1 MDEKCGKM
9 STSKVLSTTAS
20 PQNMPVFSHLCEMCG
35 YSTNNKSNYN
45 KHLRSAKHINKSN
58 PRKKTYVSYN
68 CDVCDFNTDDKT
80 KWNRHIKTKKHR
92 ERSSN
97 PVLAH
102 TPPKPQQTTPPS
114 IQHPQSPPPPPVTE
128 KYEEIHPI
136 IIEETEQD
144 DEKPELDKSSEDINT
159 KLDKFMDFTLNMFN
173 TVMQSQ
179 QGLINS
185 QEKQRKD
192 DRELLREV
200 LQKVGTTNTIN
211 NSGTFINNNVTV
223 KLLNEQFSSAPSLVN
238 YISQALSDQE
248 TISLIQDGKKFHEIF
263 EHKVVTPMKGL
274 NFSLRPLLLV
284 KQKTKQRRQNLFVK
298 TDDGWEDDS
307 KDKDIFNSSIDNA
320 ACFLHKR
327 FKDVFYKG
335 GTDMSLEEYMDT
347 VYNVRE
353 PLLTDKKTTSVQQ
366 VMKSVQDALEIS
378 KDDLVPS

>member
-1 MDEKCGKM
+1 MDENCGKM
-9 STSKVLSTTAS
+9 STSKVLSTTHS
-20 PQNMPVFSHLCEMCG
+20 PQNIPVFSHLCEICG

-45 KHLRSAKHINKSN
+45 KHLRSAKHINKTN
-58 PRKKTYVSYN
+58 PRKKTYVSYK
-68 CDVCDFNTDDKT
+68 CDVCDYNTDDKT

-92 ERSSN
+92 ERSNKPHAEST
-97 PVLAH
+97 H
-102 TPPKPQQTTPPS
+102 TPSPS
-114 IQHPQSPPPPPVTE
+114 IQHPPSPTHE
-128 KYEEIHPI
+128 KDEDIQTV
-136 IIEETEQD
+136 IEESEQE

-159 KLDKFMDFTLNMFN
+159 KLDKFMDFTLTMFN

-274 NFSLRPLLLV
+274 NCSLRPLLLV

-327 FKDVFYKG
+327 FKDVFYNG

-378 KDDLVPS
+378 KDDLVPG